1 MCQNEDSAQGSLE
14 GGLKSLPAFC
24 APDCKKQTHAEEKF
38 IFHCSEDR
46 LGRGVTVWL
55 ELARTRQASI
65 LCGSERGLQDLLQPQ
80 LCD

>member
-1 MCQNEDSAQGSLE
+1 M
-14 GGLKSLPAFC
+14 
-24 APDCKKQTHAEEKF
+24 
-38 IFHCSEDR
+38 FHCSEDR

-65 LCGSERGLQDLLQPQ
+65 LSRSERGLQDLLQPQ